1 VTRKGEKVVRLG
13 FIKVIDVA
21 RALAPNVGD
30 LAYGFAE
37 TTRYSVNMLQR
48 NLCRIQRALII
59 AVMVPASYSLASSNR
74 ARYRRSK
81 GSVVVG
87 VVATFGILRGAFSL
101 CVPKTSSDC
110 DAALESPKLSL
121 TQFPDGLEVRA
132 MRIH

>member
-1 VTRKGEKVVRLG
+1 MIPCRLTLARSDKKGEKVVRLG

-59 AVMVPASYSLASSNR
+59 AVMVPSFIF
-74 ARYRRSK
+74 
-81 GSVVVG
+81 
-87 VVATFGILRGAFSL
+87 TGIF
-101 CVPKTSSDC
+101 
-110 DAALESPKLSL
+110 
-121 TQFPDGLEVRA
+121 
-132 MRIH
+132 